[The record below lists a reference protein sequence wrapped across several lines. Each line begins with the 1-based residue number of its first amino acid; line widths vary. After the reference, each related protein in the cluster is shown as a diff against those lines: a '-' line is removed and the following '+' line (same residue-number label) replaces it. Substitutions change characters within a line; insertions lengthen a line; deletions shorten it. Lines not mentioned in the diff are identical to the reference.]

1 MIMDSTGLVELAVET
16 IWKGQVRERATIITG
31 FGGGDC
37 GYPFE
42 LGKQYLVYVDVHR
55 NDAGKYSTNTCT
67 RTGHLETSS
76 ADLNFLGASRRLPAV
91 ETAVPPSYQF
101 WKFKLEDKL
110 FEWLLAYHWSSRDIH
125 ERLSLL
131 AFSACLFFAIRYIRR
146 IKRQQPSNFPSNLA
160 GWNWL
165 VLGSIVIVRASLEL
179 WNFLDRQQVDSFR
192 QLPRINL
199 GYGLF
204 ALLSCIVGWGILKG
218 RRHARYGVI
227 LVAVPTLSYGIYLL
241 VVLAQLDEISN
252 LYRWMVLWLSIMAVF
267 SLYQLWRVTKPTNLA
282 ATLEGKT

>member
-1 MIMDSTGLVELAVET
+1 MNV
-16 IWKGQVRERATIITG
+16 
-31 FGGGDC
+31 C
-37 GYPFE
+37 
-42 LGKQYLVYVDVHR
+42 
-55 NDAGKYSTNTCT
+55 
-67 RTGHLETSS
+67 
-76 ADLNFLGASRRLPAV
+76 
-91 ETAVPPSYQF
+91 PS
-101 WKFKLEDKL
+101 W
-110 FEWLLAYHWSSRDIH
+110 H
-125 ERLSLL
+125 
-131 AFSACLFFAIRYIRR
+131 FSACLFFAIRYIRR

-192 QLPRINL
+192 QLPTINL

-204 ALLSCIVGWGILKG
+204 GLLSCIVGWGILKG